1 MWNPLFLT
9 KTIIKNHK
17 SYKMK
22 TFIFFSLTVFL
33 FVAGCKKNT
42 EKNAECRIAKISG
55 PLSMGIFSYDAQG
68 RILSVN
74 NGTSNTS
81 FTYVGDSIIK
91 QGTWKSVYALNSN
104 GLLAFERR
112 EYNSSGTQWERRT
125 YEYDGMQIKKMTSNS
140 YSGNFIRTYIW
151 SNGNLLSEQTLGAT
165 YSQLVQYEYYTD
177 KPYRTGDIHSWD
189 LLENG
194 VEFIRNKNLLK
205 KYTSTYIDNSPTNP
219 TPGVPETETANYSYA
234 FDNDG
239 KIKSITATENNSE
252 PTVYTYEYH
261 CN

>member
-1 MWNPLFLT
+1 
-9 KTIIKNHK
+9 
-17 SYKMK
+17 MK
-22 TFIFFSLTVFL
+22 TLIFLSLIIFL
-33 FVAGCKKNT
+33 IITGCKKTT
-42 EKNAECRIAKISG
+42 EKKSECRIGKIITPFSTE
-55 PLSMGIFSYDAQG
+55 IFNYDTQG

-74 NGTSNTS
+74 EGNSTVT
-81 FTYVGDSIIK
+81 FTYKEDSIIR
-91 QGTWKSVYALNSN
+91 QGTWKSVYALNAN

-140 YSGNFIRTYIW
+140 YSGNFVRTYIW
-151 SNGNLLSEQTLGAT
+151 NNGNLMSEHTLGAN
-165 YSQLVQYEYYTD
+165 YSQLIQYEYYTD

-194 VEFIRNKNLLK
+194 VEFIHNKNLLK

-239 KIKSITATENNSE
+239 KIKSITAIENNSE

>member
-1 MWNPLFLT
+1 
-9 KTIIKNHK
+9 
-17 SYKMK
+17 MK
-22 TFIFFSLTVFL
+22 TFIFWGLTVFL
-33 FVAGCKKNT
+33 FAAGCKKNT

-112 EYNSSGTQWERRT
+112 EYNSSGTQWERRI

-165 YSQLVQYEYYTD
+165 YSQLIQYEYYTD
-177 KPYRTGDIHSWD
+177 KTYRLGDKQSLD

-194 VEFIRNKNLLK
+194 VEYIRNKNLVK
-205 KYTSTYIDNSPTNP
+205 KYISTYIDNSPSNP
-219 TPGVPETETANYSYA
+219 TPGIPEIETANYSYA
-234 FDNDG
+234 FDSKG
-239 KIKSITATENNSE
+239 KIISMTASNENNSN
-252 PTVYTYEYH
+252 PTVYTYEYR
-261 CN
+261 CD